1 MKCVICNGTEIET
14 REVDEE
20 IRFGGD
26 IFLVP
31 MQLLVCLN
39 CGERYY
45 DRKALKKLEK
55 MRALIKEKRV
65 DSKEIGRILR
75 IQAA

>member
-55 MRALIKEKRV
+55 MRALTKEKRV